1 MCYYSSKGA
10 VQFLQKYPEATILTF
25 GSQVREGRRL
35 ILKCV
40 IKFPVLN
47 DKVSW
52 TQYTFINYGLFYFSA
67 LFIRHRTRAQ

>member
-10 VQFLQKYPEATILTF
+10 IQFLQKYPEATILTF
-25 GSQVREGRRL
+25 GSEVREGRRL

-47 DKVSW
+47 DKVS
-52 TQYTFINYGLFYFSA
+52 
-67 LFIRHRTRAQ
+67 